1 MTSEG
6 VPASSACCRRVI
18 HVSCALHR
26 GSAGFANL
34 VVRRRETGIELD
46 LHVDGSC
53 VITLDEAGAG
63 VLRDAL
69 IEWLG

>member
-1 MTSEG
+1 VTSKG
-6 VPASSACCRRVI
+6 RPASSARYRRVI

-34 VVRRRETGIELD
+34 VVRQCEAGIELD